1 MEFQGT
7 FTRKPHISWE
17 NPWFPPYGNI
27 ENFRLRCS
35 PKKQPNP
42 SMKKSFTS
50 QAARAQEVHLV
61 AERLAAGDDVDTQD
75 ADFGGNF
82 SARRGNGAVDFLN
95 GT

>member
-1 MEFQGT
+1 
-7 FTRKPHISWE
+7 
-17 NPWFPPYGNI
+17 
-27 ENFRLRCS
+27 
-35 PKKQPNP
+35 
-42 SMKKSFTS
+42 MKKSFTS

-75 ADFGGNF
+75 ADFGGIF